1 VQRHEIRVSLGYW
14 IIAVTLGVVTFG
26 IVPLVMILSRRN
38 WPKIVDD
45 EGLTLGDGTRIPWKA
60 CTHVAKVPGT
70 TQLVFGGTTV
80 AFPTFSIRHGKKIL
94 GEIRQRLGVPSQ

>member
-1 VQRHEIRVSLGYW
+1 VQRHEIRVSVGFWILAVGLG
-14 IIAVTLGVVTFG
+14 LLTFG
-26 IVPLVMILSRRN
+26 IAPLAMIFSRKS

-60 CTHVAKVPGT
+60 CTHVAKVSGS

-80 AFPTFSIRHGKKIL
+80 PFPTFSIRRGKSIL
-94 GEIRQRLGVPSQ
+94 ADIRTRLGLPAS

>member
-1 VQRHEIRVSLGYW
+1 MQRHEIRVSVGFV
-14 IIAVTLGVVTFG
+14 AVCVILGVVTFG
-26 IVPLVMILSRRN
+26 IVPLVLILSRRN
-38 WPKIVDD
+38 LPKIVDD

-80 AFPTFSIRHGKKIL
+80 SFPTFSIHHGKAIL
-94 GEIRQRLGVPSQ
+94 AEIRQRLGLSAQ